1 MTSTP
6 RRVLAFV
13 AAGLLC
19 AVAIGIAVWQMSAP
33 ESVLTEPSAATAG
46 TSASV
51 TTTTSSSAEHSY
63 TTTASAPQPKS
74 SQAQIAAPA
83 DDPYLAPNAV
93 FNRTE
98 PARPTAVYRPDNVSA
113 LNNQQPQDQRTESN
127 YPLTPLPAD
136 QSTAPSSAAPSPE
149 STQKVTPG
157 SEPTAQPAPHT
168 ASQQDAHENHQDDS
182 DSRDSGPQA
191 SPAPQPSHVPEHTQ
205 APSDADAP
213 HRDNPTPQP
222 AGWTPEAP
230 KPREEPRDGAGF
242 NEPTDAEKKAQ
253 EEAARRESEEL
264 AQLANALEQEAS
276 HTNEAPTPAAPTDDR
291 PAAEEPSVQTA
302 SLGPSPSPRDTTPED
317 SPEGTTPVEEDSAE
331 IPEMPSSPA
340 ELSGSTA
347 DAP

>member
-136 QSTAPSSAAPSPE
+136 QSTAPSPAAPSPE
-149 STQKVTPG
+149 STQKGTPG

-168 ASQQDAHENHQDDS
+168 ASPQDAHENHQDDS
-182 DSRDSGPQA
+182 D
-191 SPAPQPSHVPEHTQ
+191 
-205 APSDADAP
+205 
-213 HRDNPTPQP
+213 
-222 AGWTPEAP
+222 
-230 KPREEPRDGAGF
+230 
-242 NEPTDAEKKAQ
+242 
-253 EEAARRESEEL
+253 
-264 AQLANALEQEAS
+264 
-276 HTNEAPTPAAPTDDR
+276 
-291 PAAEEPSVQTA
+291 
-302 SLGPSPSPRDTTPED
+302 
-317 SPEGTTPVEEDSAE
+317 
-331 IPEMPSSPA
+331 
-340 ELSGSTA
+340 
-347 DAP
+347 